1 MLRAL
6 YTSSTGMYGQQLNID
21 AIAHNVSNVNTT
33 GFKKSRVSFQDLLYQ
48 TIHKPVASE
57 EIMQPVGLQ
66 IGLGTRPAAIQTLF
80 TQGNLNPTGNPL
92 DVAISGDAFF
102 QVEVPGY
109 DEPLYTRNGAFMI
122 DGEGNLVTSD
132 GYYVIG
138 AETFEPGAY
147 NISIGPDGTIT
158 YTLPDDDQVIEA
170 GRLELVRFINPNGL
184 EKVGM
189 SLYRATEVSGEPEE
203 WDPEGDSSIRL
214 HGGYLEMSN
223 VQIVEEMVNLITAQ
237 RAYEFNSKAIQS
249 ADEMLGMAAN
259 LKR

>member
-1 MLRAL
+1 
-6 YTSSTGMYGQQLNID
+6 MYGQQLNVD
-21 AIAHNVSNVNTT
+21 VIAHNVSNVNTI
-33 GFKKSRVSFQDLLYQ
+33 GFKKSRVNFQDLLYQ

-57 EIMQPVGLQ
+57 EITQPVGLQ
-66 IGLGTRPAAIQTLF
+66 VGLGTRPAAIQTLF

-102 QVEVPGY
+102 QVQVPGY

-122 DGEGNLVTSD
+122 DAEGNLVTSD

-138 AETFEPGAY
+138 AETFETGARD
-147 NISIGPDGTIT
+147 ISIAPDGTIT
-158 YTLPDDDQVIEA
+158 YKLPDDDEVIEA

-203 WDPEGDSSIRL
+203 WDPEADSSVRL
-214 HGGYLEMSN
+214 HSGYLEMSN

-237 RAYEFNSKAIQS
+237 RAYEFNSKSIQS